1 MRSGALSSASRHVQ
15 THGCIV
21 PEMRT
26 IWVLTVFM
34 VKQAHLAEISMKLST
49 DTEDGLI
56 CATGS
61 RNPSSLRALGGSA
74 RQRMQS

>member
-21 PEMRT
+21 SEMRT

-34 VKQAHLAEISMKLST
+34 VKQAHLAEISIKIST
-49 DTEDGLI
+49 DTGDGLI

-61 RNPSSLRALGGSA
+61 RNSSSLRALGGSA

>member
-21 PEMRT
+21 PEVRT

-49 DTEDGLI
+49 DTEDGVM
-56 CATGS
+56 A
-61 RNPSSLRALGGSA
+61 
-74 RQRMQS
+74 